1 MFVSRRFRDIFSDK
15 PIATR
20 RGDARAK
27 TAKRERITDAEFGR
41 RADELEVDLI
51 WLDIADAH
59 RRAARAF
66 TPTHNRAADLAD

>member
-1 MFVSRRFRDIFSDK
+1 MFVSRRFRDIFSGK

-20 RGDARAK
+20 RGARA
-27 TAKRERITDAEFGR
+27 TAAKRETITDAEFGR

-66 TPTHNRAADLAD
+66 TPTHNRAIDLAE